1 MDNMKFYNQGKEV
14 PENARKAI
22 AGGRLSGMTD
32 INPQW
37 RIEKLTE
44 MFGPCGIGWK
54 VKTISKWIEEGA
66 NGEKAAFLDIE
77 LFIKVDGE
85 WSEAIEGNGGASFV
99 SKERNGMYTSDEC
112 YKMAKTD
119 ALSVACKMLG
129 IGSDIYRGYNDSSKY
144 VYNTNKNNNINK
156 GTNQPTNQP
165 SKVTQNQLKRY
176 YAIATNKGFDVN
188 YLDELIKVAY
198 GINTKNDWLKSDYDA
213 FTKYMEGNT
222 MQDTTNTLIVKI
234 KKAGKPVPGKK

>member
-1 MDNMKFYNQGKEV
+1 MDNMKIYNQCKEV
-14 PENARKAI
+14 PKDAQKKI
-22 AGGRLSGMTD
+22 PAGRISGMTD

-54 VKTISKWIEEGA
+54 VKTVKKWIEEGA

-119 ALSVACKMLG
+119 ALSVACKMIG

-144 VYNTNKNNNINK
+144 ANKNLGDNPNIQNK
-156 GTNQPTNQP
+156 SND
-165 SKVTQNQLKRY
+165 KVTPPQLKRY
-176 YAIATNKGFDVN
+176 YAIAKDKGFDID
-188 YLDELIKVAY
+188 YLDELIKIAY
-198 GINTKNDWLKSDYDA
+198 NIPTKNDWLKSDYDA
-213 FTKYMEGNT
+213 FTKYMESNT
-222 MQDTTNTLIVKI
+222 MQNTHNVLLSKI